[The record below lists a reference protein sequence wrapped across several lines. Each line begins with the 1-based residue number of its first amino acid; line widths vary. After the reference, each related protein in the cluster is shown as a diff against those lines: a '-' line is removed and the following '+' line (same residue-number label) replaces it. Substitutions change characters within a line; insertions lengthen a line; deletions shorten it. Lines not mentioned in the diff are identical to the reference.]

1 MLLQKVCAGPKTKF
15 NQQKSSFDIAQKVL
29 NPQITI
35 LPKDTNINI
44 PTSANKL
51 FIVLCFMNLFLNI
64 TANNYKIYML
74 LNINVRISKLCSQDE
89 FTFKYN
95 CNSRLRSS
103 RGLLLRQRV
112 FCFFFTPIGSRP
124 YQNFGKKKIEKKN
137 FLKNFF
143 WFFFFTS

>member
-1 MLLQKVCAGPKTKF
+1 MLLQKVCAVPKTKF
-15 NQQKSSFDIAQKVL
+15 NEQKSSFGIAQKVFST
-29 NPQITI
+29 QITI
-35 LPKDTNINI
+35 LQKNTNINI

-95 CNSRLRSS
+95 CNCKYCSTKSS
-103 RGLLLRQRV
+103 LLNLHDNV
-112 FCFFFTPIGSRP
+112 V
-124 YQNFGKKKIEKKN
+124 
-137 FLKNFF
+137 
-143 WFFFFTS
+143 TSLWILCLPELVMIYILCLPEQVMIYISAYLNKS